1 MMDLLPQFSATDIA
15 LSELSIRLL
24 IVLSVMLVEQ
34 KFAVDASYHPGTLW
48 RHMALIFSKKTGKGS
63 KSQQRLAGVIAFFI
77 MLIIGMSITIAIL
90 YFATYTWFFEFI
102 FLLLAINSKSLLTHC
117 RRIYHSLR
125 HDKKNLAK
133 EQLHQLCIRDT
144 HALSSMGVV
153 KGTIEGAIQ
162 KFSLHYVTPV
172 IIYILLGSIALVS
185 YGLIYTLSQYWN
197 PKKQKFREFG
207 LLPSQLIAMI
217 ALVFHSFTALL
228 VGLLFGIKHLSLKRN
243 SWHRYGAG
251 ALLTTTANA
260 MNREL
265 GGAVMYDKLK
275 IRRPKLGSHIHP
287 EDSDLID
294 LVRLIKKLRQTLLL
308 LIALLAVFSLVI

>member
-1 MMDLLPQFSATDIA
+1 MMDLLPQFSANDIA
-15 LSELSIRLL
+15 LSELSVRLL
-24 IVLSVMLVEQ
+24 IVLSVMLIEQ

-63 KSQQRLAGVIAFFI
+63 KSQQRLAGVIASFI
-77 MLIIGMSITIAIL
+77 MLFIGMSITIAIL
-90 YFATYTWFFEFI
+90 YFATYTWFFEVI
-102 FLLLAINSKSLLTHC
+102 FLLLAINSNSLLTHC

-125 HDKKNLAK
+125 YDKKNLAR
-133 EQLHQLCIRDT
+133 EQLNQICVRDT
-144 HALSSMGVV
+144 HALSSMGIV
-153 KGTIEGAIQ
+153 KGTIEGAVQ
-162 KFSLHYVTPV
+162 KFSLHYVSP
-172 IIYILLGSIALVS
+172 ILIYLLFGPFALVS
-185 YGLIYTLSQYWN
+185 YGLIYSLSQHWN

-207 LLPSQLIAMI
+207 LLPSQLMAMI
-217 ALVFHSFTALL
+217 SLLFNCLSALL
-228 VGLLFGIKHLSLKRN
+228 IGLLFGIKHLSLKRN

-275 IRRPKLGSHIHP
+275 IRRPKLGTRIHP
-287 EDSDLID
+287 ENSDLVD

-308 LIALLAVFSLVI
+308 LIALLAIFSLII

>member
-1 MMDLLPQFSATDIA
+1 MMDLLPQFSANDIA
-15 LSELSIRLL
+15 LSELSVRLL
-24 IVLSVMLVEQ
+24 IVLSVMLIEQ

-63 KSQQRLAGVIAFFI
+63 KSQQRLAGVIASLI
-77 MLIIGMSITIAIL
+77 MLFMGLSITIAIL

-125 HDKKNLAK
+125 HDKKNLAR
-133 EQLHQLCIRDT
+133 EQLNQICIRDT
-144 HALSSMGVV
+144 HALSSMGIV
-153 KGTIEGAIQ
+153 KGTIEGAVQ
-162 KFSLHYVTPV
+162 KFSLHYVTP
-172 IIYILLGSIALVS
+172 ILIYLLFGPIALVGYS
-185 YGLIYTLSQYWN
+185 LVYSLSQYWN
-197 PKKQKFREFG
+197 PKQQKFREFG
-207 LLPSQLIAMI
+207 LLPSQLMAVIS
-217 ALVFHSFTALL
+217 LVFHCLSAFLI
-228 VGLLFGIKHLSLKRN
+228 GLLFGIKHLSLKRN

-275 IRRPKLGSHIHP
+275 IRRPKLGTDIHP
-287 EDSDLID
+287 ENSDLVD

-308 LIALLAVFSLVI
+308 LIVLLTVFSLVI